1 MTWQEVDDVSG
12 RRRRRRLRM
21 ILILPTMMMSV
32 VLPALSTDVRGKNES
47 EEVAVV
53 T

>member
-1 MTWQEVDDVSG
+1 
-12 RRRRRRLRM
+12 M
-21 ILILPTMMMSV
+21 ILILPTMMMMSV

>member
-1 MTWQEVDDVSG
+1 
-12 RRRRRRLRM
+12 M
-21 ILILPTMMMSV
+21 ILILPTMMMMMMSV
-32 VLPALSTDVRGKNES
+32 VLPALSTDVHGKNES

>member
-1 MTWQEVDDVSG
+1 
-12 RRRRRRLRM
+12 M
-21 ILILPTMMMSV
+21 ILILPTMMMMMSV
-32 VLPALSTDVRGKNES
+32 VLPALSTDVHGKNES